1 MVAAP
6 VVSVQGQQVDKTK
19 VDLSQ
24 LMVVLTGDQTEGLSS
39 WESSYVPKEILTWE
53 PYKKGPRWLWSEW
66 EAWIH

>member
-39 WESSYVPKEILTWE
+39 
-53 PYKKGPRWLWSEW
+53 
-66 EAWIH
+66 